1 MALFRSNIPFPIP
14 HLKTVRFGRGD
25 TSLAVPRGTPPS
37 PHTPGSSPPPS
48 VGSTS
53 RVGNIRSPQK
63 EGQAHQLVHV
73 SIRCIRMLFFPF
85 FSAFLK
91 QVSSRH
97 MLGLTVLKS
106 ASFKW
111 TGCNQRSPPH
121 PGDGTHFSGVSP
133 ARGVAS
139 GEDNAR
145 VE

>member
-1 MALFRSNIPFPIP
+1 
-14 HLKTVRFGRGD
+14 
-25 TSLAVPRGTPPS
+25 
-37 PHTPGSSPPPS
+37 
-48 VGSTS
+48 
-53 RVGNIRSPQK
+53 
-63 EGQAHQLVHV
+63 
-73 SIRCIRMLFFPF
+73 
-85 FSAFLK
+85 
-91 QVSSRH
+91 